1 MTSDRSHRLVS
12 LVVLLGI
19 VVGAGVSASGCRDGS
34 GAGRASSRTADGAI
48 DAAVG
53 YLRSELDEIDTVHL
67 AVVDYLS
74 RNWDLEPLRPARD
87 RARSQLDQQ
96 VAAQGG
102 MQTVEQQLLRRLI
115 DPDAAAPPPDAL
127 PSWTDDSMSSAARA
141 AYPLMRALSC
151 DVSPLTDRDLD
162 AFRALIARG
171 GYDAT
176 HVALAIGWISEM
188 GCADAPVE
196 VLRAD
201 AVEQIAA
208 DLDRGPV
215 EGLDPVNDL
224 SLEQSAMLLYLGARE
239 RVPAGWF
246 DEVRARQGPDG
257 GWSAGDG
264 ESGSR
269 WHESLLA
276 LWTLLQ
282 ERSTGA
288 EVPMVIAAPR
298 G

>member
-12 LVVLLGI
+12 LVVLLSI
-19 VVGAGVSASGCRDGS
+19 VIAAGVSASGCRDGS
-34 GAGRASSRTADGAI
+34 GSGRASSRTADGAI

-115 DPDAAAPPPDAL
+115 DPDAPAPPPDAL

-171 GYDAT
+171 GSDAT
-176 HVALAIGWISEM
+176 HVALAIGWMS
-188 GCADAPVE
+188 ARAVDA
-196 VLRAD
+196 
-201 AVEQIAA
+201 AA
-208 DLDRGPV
+208 GALDRGRGPHGDRRPSQV
-215 EGLDPVNDL
+215 THHQQCSNG
-224 SLEQSAMLLYLGARE
+224 ST
-239 RVPAGWF
+239 WT
-246 DEVRARQGPDG
+246 VR
-257 GWSAGDG
+257 
-264 ESGSR
+264 
-269 WHESLLA
+269 
-276 LWTLLQ
+276 
-282 ERSTGA
+282 
-288 EVPMVIAAPR
+288 
-298 G
+298 